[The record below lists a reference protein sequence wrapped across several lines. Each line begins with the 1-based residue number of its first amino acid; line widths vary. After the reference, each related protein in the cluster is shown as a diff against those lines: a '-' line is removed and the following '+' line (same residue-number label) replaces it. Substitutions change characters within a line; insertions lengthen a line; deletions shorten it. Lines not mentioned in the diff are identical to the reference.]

1 MEPITLHI
9 LGCGS
14 AKPANGH
21 LPSCQVLNMRGKLF
35 MIDCGEGAQMQ
46 WSNMGLGMTRLG
58 HIFITH
64 AHGDHCFG
72 LPGLISTMGL
82 LGRTADLHIHACE
95 ELRPFIECTLKYFCE
110 GMDYQ
115 VFFHPVDTHQ
125 HQLIFEDRSVEV
137 WSLPLKHRVPC
148 CGYLFKEKPTLPHL
162 RPEMLQVYDIPVS
175 QANNIKAGADWMM
188 DDGTVIPNSRLVS
201 PADPPR
207 SFAYCSDTLFRPQ
220 LAEWVK
226 GVSLLYHEATFNEE
240 NLLRAK
246 QTCHSTARQAATVAH
261 NAGVGQLCIG
271 HYSGR
276 IKDEQ
281 ALLQEARDVF
291 PNTLLAKEKMVV
303 DIK

>member
-1 MEPITLHI
+1 MEPMTLHI

-21 LPSCQVLNMRGKLF
+21 LPSCQVLNMRNKLF

-82 LGRTADLHIHACE
+82 LGRTAELHIHAPAD
-95 ELRPFIECTLKYFCE
+95 LRPFIDCTLKYFCD

-115 VFFHPVDTHQ
+115 VFFHEVDTKK
-125 HQLIFEDRSVEV
+125 HQLVFEDRSVEV
-137 WSLPLKHRVPC
+137 WSLPLTHRVPC
-148 CGYLFKEKPTLPHL
+148 CGYLFKEKPTLPHI
-162 RPEMLQVYDIPVS
+162 RPEMLEAFGIPVS
-175 QANNIKAGADWMM
+175 QINNIKAGADWTTE
-188 DDGTVIPNSRLVS
+188 DGTVIPNSKLTK
-201 PADPPR
+201 PAEPAR
-207 SFAYCSDTLFRPQ
+207 SFAYCSDTLFKPQ

-226 GVSLLYHEATFNEE
+226 DVDLLYHEATFNEE
-240 NLLRAK
+240 NSLRAQ
-246 QTCHSTARQAATVAH
+246 QTCHCTARQAAEIAQK
-261 NAGVGQLCIG
+261 AGARKLCIG

-276 IKDEQ
+276 IKDED
-281 ALLQEARDVF
+281 ALLRE
-291 PNTLLAKEKMVV
+291 AKEIFNNSILASEKLIV
-303 DIK
+303 DI